1 MFKQGLFCSFM
12 EDSAISILLLHLFSL
27 ELYHLF
33 PELEGQTSQL
43 EMAEKCVMA
52 QPYFFSSVM
61 IN

>member
-1 MFKQGLFCSFM
+1 M